1 MPGRRRRPPPGWC
14 DDDAPPWDAPTWHGR
29 PPPWVEARRARW
41 AERVARRR
49 YRAWR
54 RHDRRRRRR
63 WGLRRRLA
71 FAFAFVALAA
81 VFLTTFLTL
90 GAVFRAQHQLAAQG
104 PPVGVFREAFLA
116 ALLSFLLASAAAGVV
131 TRFLTRPLTALT
143 EGARRLAAGERA
155 LRLRLPRADD
165 ELRVLTEAFNQL
177 TEGLEREEAW
187 RRDMVADVAHDL
199 RTPLAVLRS
208 EIEAMQ
214 DGVRQPDADGLER
227 LHGEVMMLSRLV
239 EDLRT
244 LSLAEAGGVTLRRVD
259 TRLRPLLERARDG
272 FETRAADAGAALT
285 LADGDP
291 SLHAS
296 IDPDRIQQVLGNLI
310 DNALRHG
317 AGAPVELAARAERG
331 GVVLSVRDHGPG
343 LPPGDP
349 QRVFERFYR
358 GDPARGRPAGA
369 PARVGERGGGRA
381 AGGGG
386 EAQERDG
393 GRAGGPAATGASA
406 GPAGAGS
413 GLGLAIVKALVEAHG
428 GRVEARN
435 HERGGALFTVW
446 LPVTAPAA

>member
-1 MPGRRRRPPPGWC
+1 VPRRSHKPPLRWSDEGG
-14 DDDAPPWDAPTWHGR
+14 PPWHGQ

-41 AERVARRR
+41 VEKVERRR
-49 YRAWR
+49 YRAWHNR
-54 RHDRRRRRR
+54 DRWRRRR

-90 GAVFRAQHQLAAQG
+90 GAVYRARHPIAAQG
-104 PPVGVFREAFLA
+104 PPAGVFHEAFLA
-116 ALLSFLLASAAAGVV
+116 ALLSFLLASVAAGVV

-143 EGARRLAAGERA
+143 EGARRLAAGERG

-165 ELRVLTEAFNQL
+165 ELRVLTLAFNQL

-214 DGVRQPDADGLER
+214 DGVRQADADGLAR

-239 EDLRT
+239 EELRT

-259 TRLRPLLERARDG
+259 TALQPLLESTVAS
-272 FETRAADAGAALT
+272 FEARAADAGAVLR
-285 LADGDP
+285 LADVDP
-291 SLHAS
+291 ALRAS
-296 IDPDRIQQVLGNLI
+296 IDPDRVQQVLGNLV

-317 AGAPVELAARAERG
+317 GGTPVELGARAEGRG
-331 GVVLSVRDHGPG
+331 VQVSVRDHGPG
-343 LPPGDP
+343 LPPGEP

-358 GDPARGRPAGA
+358 GDPSRGRHAG
-369 PARVGERGGGRA
+369 
-381 AGGGG
+381 
-386 EAQERDG
+386 
-393 GRAGGPAATGASA
+393 T
-406 GPAGAGS
+406 PAGAGS

-428 GRVEARN
+428 GRVEAHN
-435 HERGGALFTVW
+435 HAEGGALFTVW
-446 LPVTAPAA
+446 LPAVAAEA

>member
-1 MPGRRRRPPPGWC
+1 M
-14 DDDAPPWDAPTWHGR
+14 
-29 PPPWVEARRARW
+29 EAHRARW

-54 RHDRRRRRR
+54 KHDRWRRRR

-90 GAVFRAQHQLAAQG
+90 GAVFRARHLFVAQAPPAA
-104 PPVGVFREAFLA
+104 VFHEAFLA
-116 ALLSFLLASAAAGVV
+116 ALLSFLLASAAAAVV

-143 EGARRLAAGERA
+143 DGARRLAAGERG

-199 RTPLAVLRS
+199 RTPIAVLRS

-214 DGVRQPDADGLER
+214 DGVRQPDADGLAR

-244 LSLAEAGGVTLRRVD
+244 LSLAEAGSVTLRRVD
-259 TRLRPLLERARDG
+259 TALRPLLERTVASFEAR
-272 FETRAADAGAALT
+272 ASDAGATLR
-285 LADGDP
+285 LADVEAT
-291 SLHAS
+291 LHAS
-296 IDPDRIQQVLGNLI
+296 IDPDRIQQVLGNLV

-317 AGAPVELAARAERG
+317 AGAPVELAARAEG
-331 GVVLSVRDHGPG
+331 DGVLLSVRDRGPG

-349 QRVFERFYR
+349 KRVFERFYR

-369 PARVGERGGGRA
+369 P
-381 AGGGG
+381 
-386 EAQERDG
+386 
-393 GRAGGPAATGASA
+393 PGA
-406 GPAGAGS
+406 PAGAGS
-413 GLGLAIVKALVEAHG
+413 GLGLAIVQALVEAHG

-435 HERGGALFTVW
+435 HEEGGALFTVW
-446 LPVTAPAA
+446 LPIAPPRA